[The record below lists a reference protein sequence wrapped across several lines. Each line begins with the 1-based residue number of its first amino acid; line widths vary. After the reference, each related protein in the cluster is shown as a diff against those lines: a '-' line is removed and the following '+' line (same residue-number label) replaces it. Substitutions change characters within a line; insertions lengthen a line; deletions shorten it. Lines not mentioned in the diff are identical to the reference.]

1 MVSLSS
7 ARALGLVGLV
17 VGLVGCGDRAE
28 APARASAPAGSVL
41 TVERRRHDPLAAA
54 RLRTEVVNLDA
65 AVPPYC
71 YATTAGGANPCA
83 TCHTAGRGR
92 NLLDDADLQGSYAF
106 ADSARVNPWHNL
118 FVDRRGEVAAI
129 ADADLLAWIREDN
142 YRPLMAA
149 LASAGPD
156 YPGFRPDLDLDDGFD
171 RDGFARDG
179 SGWRAVRYQPVP
191 GHGWPTNGS
200 YGDAFI
206 RLPAAFTHA
215 ATGAPDRALARLNYA
230 LVEAAVTA
238 SDGPIDRP
246 VEPVDERLVGVDL
259 DGDGALGAA
268 ATRIRRL
275 PARYAGAA
283 ATEAVIAGALP
294 RGTELLHTVRYVDP
308 DAPDLA
314 ARRLKE
320 LRYARKLEVLDA
332 WGLSRAYGEAADEKS
347 EGVVPVRQGSPEAGY
362 LNGYGWQLQGFI
374 EDAAGHLRVQ
384 TAEEHAYCLG
394 CHGGLGATVDHTFAI
409 ARKVPGADGWRP
421 QDLRGLRDRPAGAAS
436 TPEAATYLAR
446 VGGGDDFRANREM
459 LARFFPDGVLD
470 RAAVARAAVAGDRDL
485 AWLAAPSRAR
495 ALALGKAYLAIVRE
509 QSFARGRDAVLA
521 PIARA
526 HREIV
531 DEDTGLREQVDRS
544 TGLVPRW

>member
-1 MVSLSS
+1 MAASRSP
-7 ARALGLVGLV
+7 AWTLGLVGL
-17 VGLVGCGDRAE
+17 LVGCGDRDD
-28 APARASAPAGSVL
+28 APARVPSSAAPVL
-41 TVERRRHDPLAAA
+41 TVERRGPDPRAVA
-54 RLRTEVVNLDA
+54 RLRTEIVNLDA

-71 YATTAGGANPCA
+71 YAATDGGANPCA

-129 ADADLLAWIREDN
+129 ADADLLARIREDH
-142 YRPLMAA
+142 YRPLVAA
-149 LASAGPD
+149 LAAAGPD
-156 YPGFRPDLDLDDGFD
+156 YPGFRPDLDLADGFD
-171 RDGFARDG
+171 GEGFARDG

-206 RLPAAFTHA
+206 RLPTAFTHA
-215 ATGAPDRALARLNYA
+215 AGAPDRALARLNYA

-238 SDGPIDRP
+238 GDGPIDRA
-246 VEPVDERLVGVDL
+246 VEPVDERLLGVDL
-259 DGDGALGAA
+259 DGDGVVGAA

-283 ATEAVIAGALP
+283 ATEAVIPGALP

-320 LRYARKLEVLDA
+320 LRYARKLEVLDG
-332 WGLSRAYGEAADEKS
+332 WGLARAYGEAADEKS

-374 EDAAGHLRVQ
+374 EDAAGHLRLQ

-421 QDLRGLRDRPAGAAS
+421 QDLRGLRDRPAGAAPM
-436 TPEAATYLAR
+436 PEAAAYLAR

-459 LARFFPDGVLD
+459 LARFFPDGVLA
-470 RAAVARAAVAGDRDL
+470 RAAVARAAVGGDRDL

-509 QSFARGRDAVLA
+509 QSFTRGRDAVLA
-521 PIARA
+521 PITRA

-531 DEDTGLREQVDRS
+531 VDDTGLGEQVDRA